1 MEFEILKE
9 AILRVLQV
17 YESEILM
24 ETTFDLDLG
33 ADSIDMMQIMQYIE
47 QKTGKKFQKVELDK
61 IVTVA
66 DGVRAIQEQMEQPA
80 E

>member
-1 MEFEILKE
+1 MEYEILKE

-17 YESEILM
+17 YETEISM
-24 ETTFDLDLG
+24 ESTFDLDLG

-47 QKTGKKFQKVELDK
+47 HETEKKFRAVDLDK

-66 DGVRAIQEQMEQPA
+66 DAVRVMQEQME
-80 E
+80 

>member
-1 MEFEILKE
+1 MEYKILKE

-17 YESEILM
+17 YETEISM
-24 ETTFDLDLG
+24 ESTFELDLG

-47 QKTGKKFQKVELDK
+47 KKMEKKFRAVDLDK

-66 DGVRAIQEQMEQPA
+66 DAVRVMQEQMM
-80 E
+80 

>member
-47 QKTGKKFQKVELDK
+47 QKTGKKFRKIELDK

-66 DGVRAIQEQMEQPA
+66 DAVRVIQEQME
-80 E
+80 

>member
-1 MEFEILKE
+1 MEYIILKE

-17 YESEILM
+17 YETEISM
-24 ETTFDLDLG
+24 ESTFELDLG

-47 QKTGKKFQKVELDK
+47 KKTEKKFRAVDLDK

-66 DGVRAIQEQMEQPA
+66 DAVRVMQEQMM
-80 E
+80 

>member
-1 MEFEILKE
+1 MEYKILKE

-17 YESEILM
+17 YETEISM
-24 ETTFDLDLG
+24 ESTFELDLG

-47 QKTGKKFQKVELDK
+47 KKTEKKFRAVDLDK

-66 DGVRAIQEQMEQPA
+66 DAVRVMQEQMM
-80 E
+80 

>member
-1 MEFEILKE
+1 MEYKILKE

-17 YESEILM
+17 YETEISM
-24 ETTFDLDLG
+24 ESTFELDLG

-47 QKTGKKFQKVELDK
+47 KKTEKKFRAVDLDK

-66 DGVRAIQEQMEQPA
+66 DAVRMMQEQMK
-80 E
+80 

>member
-1 MEFEILKE
+1 MEYEILKE

-17 YESEILM
+17 YETEISM
-24 ETTFDLDLG
+24 ESTFDLDLG

-47 QKTGKKFQKVELDK
+47 HETGKKFRAVDLDK

-66 DGVRAIQEQMEQPA
+66 DAVRVMQEQME
-80 E
+80 

>member
-47 QKTGKKFQKVELDK
+47 RKTGKKFRKVELDK

-66 DGVRAIQEQMEQPA
+66 DAVKVIQEQME
-80 E
+80 

>member
-24 ETTFDLDLG
+24 DTTFDLDLG
-33 ADSIDMMQIMQYIE
+33 ADSIDMMQTMQYIE
-47 QKTGKKFQKVELDK
+47 RKTGKKFRKVELDK

-66 DGVRAIQEQMEQPA
+66 DAVKVIQEQME
-80 E
+80 

>member
-1 MEFEILKE
+1 MEYKILKE

-17 YESEILM
+17 YETEISM
-24 ETTFDLDLG
+24 ESTFELDLG

-47 QKTGKKFQKVELDK
+47 KKTEKKFQTVDLDK

-66 DGVRAIQEQMEQPA
+66 DAVRVMQEQMM
-80 E
+80 

>member
-1 MEFEILKE
+1 MEYKILKE

-17 YESEILM
+17 YETEISM
-24 ETTFDLDLG
+24 ESTFELDLG

-47 QKTGKKFQKVELDK
+47 KKTEKKFRAVDLDK

-66 DGVRAIQEQMEQPA
+66 DAVRVMQEQMK
-80 E
+80 

>member
-1 MEFEILKE
+1 MEYKILKE

-17 YESEILM
+17 YESEISM
-24 ETTFDLDLG
+24 GSTFELDLG

-47 QKTGKKFQKVELDK
+47 KKTEKKFRAVDLDK

-66 DGVRAIQEQMEQPA
+66 DAVRVMQEQMM
-80 E
+80 